1 MKWIN
6 RNDSESNYEDRRGRG
21 VKRGAAFGGVGMI
34 IVAIIVRAE
43 GVCGRGFRRDWHY
56 PQSDAGR
63 FRHGNSRDVCQWL
76 WQQPLPGC
84 RGIRGSDPNFAG

>member
-34 IVAIIVRAE
+34 W
-43 GVCGRGFRRDWHY
+43 GRTLFRPSIW
-56 PQSDAGR
+56 
-63 FRHGNSRDVCQWL
+63 
-76 WQQPLPGC
+76 
-84 RGIRGSDPNFAG
+84 